1 MNLRHFAII
10 VFTIITLSSCTS
22 FQTSSVS
29 DSYSNRIES
38 DNLSSERIP
47 TETPAEFESRMEG
60 TISPATWTT
69 HDGTLRDPIPV
80 GEYGEWGIYNEN
92 RFLNER
98 TDYTIRMNVNYS
110 IRGTEALRLYND
122 FNYNPSDYF
131 YVDYRPSNGYELI
144 IINISVQI
152 DSKESIPAILN
163 PLSFMLSTASGL
175 GISTN
180 DPHVAYSRFLPYY
193 NIFAGDVYPGAKIT
207 ANLVYE
213 VPINQDIII
222 GFTDVWF
229 RTNSEV

>member
-1 MNLRHFAII
+1 MKIL
-10 VFTIITLSSCTS
+10 VTLFGLLIMLTGCESICNY
-22 FQTSSVS
+22 S
-29 DSYSNRIES
+29 DSYNT
-38 DNLSSERIP
+38 
-47 TETPAEFESRMEG
+47 TETTSASIEKEVSSNISPEDFDKSMAASIVIPERTIHIG
-60 TISPATWTT
+60 TIS
-69 HDGTLRDPIPV
+69 DPIPI
-80 GEYGEWGIYNEN
+80 GEYKEWDFWQQEVDSYKKH
-92 RFLNER
+92 
-98 TDYTIRMNVNYS
+98 DYKIRMNVNYS